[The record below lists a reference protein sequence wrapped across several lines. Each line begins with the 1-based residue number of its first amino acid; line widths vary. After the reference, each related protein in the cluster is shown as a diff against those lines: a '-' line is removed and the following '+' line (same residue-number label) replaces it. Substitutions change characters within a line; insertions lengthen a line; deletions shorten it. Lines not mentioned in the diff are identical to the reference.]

1 MSEASGLSKSVMD
14 IFLPFIHN
22 GPVSLS
28 RDMSDSIP
36 VKILRNTGVLQSLVL
51 SDTLVFSEK
60 SSTGAS
66 VLIRGISSMYT
77 PVPLHTVYLTSDLVS
92 GPVKVVIQPVLL
104 FEGVHL
110 ILGNDVTGDKVVVN
124 AIDT

>member
-22 GPVSLS
+22 GPVSLP

-92 GPVKVVIQPVLL
+92 GPVKVVIQPMLL

-124 AIDT
+124 AIET

>member
-1 MSEASGLSKSVMD
+1 MLSE
-14 IFLPFIHN
+14 
-22 GPVSLS
+22 
-28 RDMSDSIP
+28 
-36 VKILRNTGVLQSLVL
+36 
-51 SDTLVFSEK
+51 TLFFSEK

-92 GPVKVVIQPVLL
+92 GPVMVGIQPMLL

>member
-1 MSEASGLSKSVMD
+1 MD

-92 GPVKVVIQPVLL
+92 GPVKVVIQPMLL

-110 ILGNDVTGDKVVVN
+110 IQGNDVTGDKVVVN